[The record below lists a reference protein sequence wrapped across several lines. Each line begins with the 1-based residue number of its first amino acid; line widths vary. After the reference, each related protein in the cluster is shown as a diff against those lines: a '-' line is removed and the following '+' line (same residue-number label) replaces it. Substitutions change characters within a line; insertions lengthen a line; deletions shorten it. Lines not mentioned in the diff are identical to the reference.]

1 MCKWFG
7 PIPSDNDKDINTT
20 SHFLRNRNASAS
32 WIEEERYCGSNNKLA
47 ENRKQSRLAS
57 WRARNWEGMTPTR
70 EQWGYKSSMMINTT
84 RVTEPPTL
92 MDEDEVDDSSK
103 DIDTN
108 STTIW
113 YTPPN
118 KSIEERRGRSE
129 SYDSSQSLGYFTAA
143 SRLSTM
149 GCEIYKSLDY
159 EYNEEDY
166 ATSYKDSTHE
176 IETRIMAA
184 LCEQER
190 KIKRSE
196 EVWWMNDDRS
206 CNSADLSSVNTIDT
220 YDDWDE
226 DETKLIPNGYKCK
239 TMYELFQHQAEVN
252 VK

>member
-1 MCKWFG
+1 
-7 PIPSDNDKDINTT
+7 
-20 SHFLRNRNASAS
+20 
-32 WIEEERYCGSNNKLA
+32 
-47 ENRKQSRLAS
+47 
-57 WRARNWEGMTPTR
+57 
-70 EQWGYKSSMMINTT
+70 MMINTT

-108 STTIW
+108 LTTIW

-166 ATSYKDSTHE
+166 ATSYKDSTFFRKHKSKTSPLTHE
-176 IETRIMAA
+176 
-184 LCEQER
+184 
-190 KIKRSE
+190 
-196 EVWWMNDDRS
+196 
-206 CNSADLSSVNTIDT
+206 
-220 YDDWDE
+220 
-226 DETKLIPNGYKCK
+226 K
-239 TMYELFQHQAEVN
+239 TN
-252 VK
+252 